1 MLGGSSDA
9 VTTDSGPQHRSQQRL
24 SSSKIACRSLI
35 IAPLAYHTTASAVAV
50 EILSPRH
57 RHLDNDFT
65 GQWNGQWYADSSS
78 YNADCTGSSCNDDG
92 SGWLDTADPEAL
104 TPEQIITYVSLGIL
118 GFMTLLCLVCYP
130 EIISV
135 PSRAL
140 LNWCCNDSSL
150 ANGADAEG
158 DFVGGR
164 DKLTGAETTR
174 SRRKEVKQDFGTS
187 MNVELV

>member
-1 MLGGSSDA
+1 MM
-9 VTTDSGPQHRSQQRL
+9 
-24 SSSKIACRSLI
+24 
-35 IAPLAYHTTASAVAV
+35 
-50 EILSPRH
+50 SPRH
-57 RHLDNDFT
+57 RLLDSDFT

-78 YNADCTGSSCNDDG
+78 DNNADCFGSSCNDDG
-92 SGWLDTADPEAL
+92 NGWLDTADPEAL

-135 PSRAL
+135 PCRAL
-140 LNWCCNDSSL
+140 LNWWCCNNDSSL
-150 ANGADAEG
+150 TNGADAGG

-164 DKLTGAETTR
+164 DKLTEAETTR
-174 SRRKEVKQDFGTS
+174 TSRRKKSRQGGGTS

>member
-9 VTTDSGPQHRSQQRL
+9 VTTNSGPQHRSQRHL
-24 SSSKIACRSLI
+24 SSPKIACRSLI

-50 EILSPRH
+50 EMLSARH

-65 GQWNGQWYADSSS
+65 GQWNGQWHADSSS

-140 LNWCCNDSSL
+140 LKWCCNDSSL
-150 ANGADAEG
+150 ANGADAGG

-164 DKLTGAETTR
+164 DKVTGAETTR
-174 SRRKEVKQDFGTS
+174 SRRKKAKQGFGTS